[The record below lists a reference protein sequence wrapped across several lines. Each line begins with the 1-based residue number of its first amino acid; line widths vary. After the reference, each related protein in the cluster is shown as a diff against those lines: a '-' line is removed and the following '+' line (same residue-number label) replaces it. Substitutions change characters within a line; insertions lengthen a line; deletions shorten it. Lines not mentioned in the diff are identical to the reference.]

1 LVIGLYDHQ
10 GILRFV
16 GRDPADC
23 QAYADLFGLEE
34 GSFSLESLQAG
45 SPDLSRAGRQR
56 A

>member
-1 LVIGLYDHQ
+1 VIGLYDQQ

-23 QAYADLFGLEE
+23 QAYAELFALEE

-45 SPDLSRAGRQR
+45 TPNLLLASHPRG
-56 A
+56 